1 MPGYS
6 PREHVKS
13 VIVVGLATADMEG
26 LKSIYFDHDYESIP
40 DNDDWS
46 NVTRKKLRV
55 KPAVTMR
62 NQANDPRLHFNVNIP
77 SHFFSDRWKFLAKP
91 AYKKGDGLKV
101 KMTGHGEDVGFIDI
115 NVQGRG
121 RGGNTEAEEGGEGC
135 AKWS

>member
-62 NQANDPRLHFNVNIP
+62 NQVNDPRLHFNVNIP

-91 AYKKGDGLKV
+91 AYRKGDGLKV
-101 KMTGHGEDVGFIDI
+101 KMTGHGEDLGFIDI
-115 NVQGRG
+115 NDFFRFL
-121 RGGNTEAEEGGEGC
+121 
-135 AKWS
+135 